1 MSSMCVLTTYKYVVI
16 DLCDSVSVS
25 KCVLKCGM
33 YVCCNSMQNI
43 LVSITIKHNV
53 EPCEHNEDSRNSE

>member
-1 MSSMCVLTTYKYVVI
+1 M
-16 DLCDSVSVS
+16 SVS

-53 EPCEHNEDSRNSE
+53 EPCEHNEDNPQEIQNSIMQEKMSILSSGLPTA